1 MHAALVRTVAA
12 FTVTCVLGTSLPAF
26 AFNPA
31 AFAQAT
37 QAAEAPATAGLIDT
51 EAVAASQATLAQRE
65 HLKSL
70 LARDEVRAALTQRGV
85 DIGQVQARVDALTD
99 DEATRIAA
107 QIDQMPAGASDI
119 LGVLF
124 TVFIILLVTDILGL
138 TKVFPFTGSVR

>member
-12 FTVTCVLGTSLPAF
+12 LTITCVLGTSLPM
-26 AFNPA
+26 A
-31 AFAQAT
+31 AYAQAV
-37 QAAEAPATAGLIDT
+37 QAPATSSLSAGIIDT

-70 LARDEVRAALTQRGV
+70 LARDEVRAALTERGV
-85 DIGQVQARVDALTD
+85 DLAQVQARVDALTD
-99 DEATRIAA
+99 DEAARIAA

-124 TVFIILLVTDILGL
+124 TIFIILLVTDILGL
-138 TKVFPFTGSVR
+138 TKVFPFTRSVR

>member
-1 MHAALVRTVAA
+1 MEIEMHAALVRTVAA
-12 FTVTCVLGTSLPAF
+12 FTVTCVLGTSLPI
-26 AFNPA
+26 A
-31 AFAQAT
+31 AYAQAV
-37 QAAEAPATAGLIDT
+37 QAPATSSVSTGIIDT
-51 EAVAASQATLAQRE
+51 EAVAASQATPAQRE

-85 DIGQVQARVDALTD
+85 DLGQVQARVDALTD
-99 DEATRIAA
+99 DEAARIAA

-138 TKVFPFTGSVR
+138 TKVFPFTRSVR

>member
-12 FTVTCVLGTSLPAF
+12 LTVTCVLGTSLPM
-26 AFNPA
+26 A
-31 AFAQAT
+31 AYAQAV
-37 QAAEAPATAGLIDT
+37 QAPATSSVSAGIIDT

-70 LARDEVRAALTQRGV
+70 LARDEVRAALTERGV
-85 DIGQVQARVDALTD
+85 DLAQVQARVDALTD
-99 DEATRIAA
+99 DEAARIAA

-124 TVFIILLVTDILGL
+124 TIFIILLVTDILGL
-138 TKVFPFTGSVR
+138 TKVFPFTRSVR

>member
-12 FTVTCVLGTSLPAF
+12 FTVTCVLGTSLPM
-26 AFNPA
+26 A
-31 AFAQAT
+31 AFAQAA
-37 QAAEAPATAGLIDT
+37 QAPATSSVSTGIIGT

-99 DEATRIAA
+99 DEAARIAA

-138 TKVFPFTGSVR
+138 TKVFPFTRSVR